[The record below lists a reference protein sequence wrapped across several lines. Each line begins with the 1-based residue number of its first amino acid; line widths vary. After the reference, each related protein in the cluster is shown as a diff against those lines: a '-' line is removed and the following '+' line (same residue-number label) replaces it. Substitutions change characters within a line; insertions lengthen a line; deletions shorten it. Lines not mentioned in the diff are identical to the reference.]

1 MENNPNLPEESNDS
15 QPANEHPQ
23 GNRSGLASRINSI
36 ISSPTAAVRGRH
48 AHSSSGANTGTNVSY
63 EGATAPGGGGSV
75 GTGDASGQSAS
86 GSRIAVGDEYY
97 TANEAHKHPNKN
109 TDNSPTENLLQ
120 KDHDDALD
128 RPTTGTP

>member
-1 MENNPNLPEESNDS
+1 MENNTSLPEENNAPQQEGTQ
-15 QPANEHPQ
+15 QP
-23 GNRSGLASRINSI
+23 NRSGLASRINSI

-48 AHSSSGANTGTNVSY
+48 SHSSSGANTGTNVSY

-97 TANEAHKHPNKN
+97 TAGEAHKHGDKTTN
-109 TDNSPTENLLQ
+109 DSTENLLQ

-128 RPTTGTP
+128 RSTTGTP